1 MNTFKLDSLDKK
13 ILYHLDHD
21 GRASFSELAKKLKH
35 GRDTIEYRVN
45 RFIEKKIITKFQVVV
60 NPYAIGKTIY
70 KTYLKLAS
78 DKPQIQNFI
87 SRLKNHPRVFWIVQC
102 DGQWD
107 LIFSI
112 AAFSAFEF
120 NQIQTELL
128 NSIRKILVESQIYIP
143 FEFKEYRLKYLQ
155 NAGTHYFKIGGSP
168 SFRQLDKIELDLLN
182 LLSQNGRET
191 ISELARKLSLT
202 NSLVK
207 RRMDTLEED
216 GVIIGY
222 QASIEVEKLGLTQ
235 FKTQL
240 FLNYRSLSEEEEL
253 EEYCNKHPK
262 IICFIK
268 QIGDCNL
275 ELEIHAESYTEYL
288 DIINQTRAKFKNLI
302 RNTTTILMHTD
313 YIKWAV

>member
-1 MNTFKLDSLDKK
+1 MSIISLDSLDKK
-13 ILYHLDHD
+13 ILYHLDHN
-21 GRASFSELAKKLKH
+21 GRASFSDIAKNLKH
-35 GRDTIEYRVN
+35 GRDTIEYRIN
-45 RFIEKKIITKFQVVV
+45 RFIEKKVITKFQVVV

-70 KTYLKLAS
+70 KTYLKLTS
-78 DKPQIQNFI
+78 DKSQIQNFI

-128 NSIRKILVESQIYIP
+128 DTVRKILVESQIYIP
-143 FEFKEYRLKYLQ
+143 FEFKEYRLKYLMK
-155 NAGTHYFKIGGSP
+155 AGTHYFKIGGNP
-168 SFRQLDKIELDLLN
+168 SFRQLDKIETDLLN

-191 ISELARKLSLT
+191 ISELARKLSTT

-207 RRMDTLEED
+207 RRMETLEQD

-222 QASIEVEKLGLTQ
+222 QATIEVEKLGLTQ

-240 FLNYRSLSEEEEL
+240 FLNYRSKSEEEEL
-253 EEYCNKHPK
+253 EEYSNKHPK
-262 IICFIK
+262 ITCFIK
-268 QIGDCNL
+268 QIGNCNL
-275 ELEIHAESYTEYL
+275 ELEIHAESYNEYL
-288 DIINQTRAKFKNLI
+288 EIINQIRTKFKNLI
-302 RNTTTILMHTD
+302 RNTTTILMHED